1 MSVQKSVCINQY
13 RKLSPLFVWA
23 DNWRIQI
30 LFSFSRAYSYMLGVW
45 WLKHSIYVTAYNT
58 GYPIH
63 VTKYESINKFFWNKL
78 TKESFC
84 FQSDAN
90 QAIYGF
96 MSDNNKCSVQRPI
109 RILPFSYFCHH
120 AFNPIEGNRGSL
132 PQPIYSS
139 ISGFFN
145 PALSIIINHHFFQ
158 STSFIVKL
166 QSTAE

>member
-1 MSVQKSVCINQY
+1 MSVQKSVCINQH

-30 LFSFSRAYSYMLGVW
+30 LFGFSLAYSYMLGVW
-45 WLKHSIYVTAYNT
+45 LLKYSIYVTAYNI
-58 GYPIH
+58 GYPIP
-63 VTKYESINKFFWNKL
+63 VTKYESINKFLEINWQEKVSVFRVML
-78 TKESFC
+78 TRP
-84 FQSDAN
+84 
-90 QAIYGF
+90 YGF
-96 MSDNNKCSVQRPI
+96 MTDNNKCSVQRPI
-109 RILPFSYFCHH
+109 RILQFSYFCHH

-158 STSFIVKL
+158 STGFIVKL
-166 QSTAE
+166 QSTPE